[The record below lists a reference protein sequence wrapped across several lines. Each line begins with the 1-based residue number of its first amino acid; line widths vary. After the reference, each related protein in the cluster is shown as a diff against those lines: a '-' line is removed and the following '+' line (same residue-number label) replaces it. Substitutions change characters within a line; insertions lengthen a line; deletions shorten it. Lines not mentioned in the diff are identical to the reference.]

1 VSAPTATVP
10 PPAGPPAPTGR
21 PPAEPPP
28 PSVKA
33 RRLWRF
39 GGSVIAVILLPFGVL
54 NVVSQ
59 LAHEEHTEV
68 REFPAEGIRLIEVH
82 NSTGHVRIVG
92 DERGAGSDG
101 TITVTTHVSTGLRKT
116 GHSQRIDGDRLLLDA
131 TCPSFLSSFCEV
143 VYTIDTPPGVDVLVR
158 AEIGVAVEGID
169 GDVDVSADQGSVE
182 LSRIGGTLRAD
193 SDQGSVRGSGLRSSD
208 VEATTDQG
216 GVALRFDAEPRRVV
230 VDSDQ
235 GDVEVV
241 VPTGDAFYRLDTD
254 TDQGRVVRDIRT
266 DPLSDR
272 SITATTDQG
281 NVLLRYP

>member
-10 PPAGPPAPTGR
+10 PPAGPSAPTGQ
-21 PPAEPPP
+21 PPAEPPS
-28 PSVKA
+28 PSLKA

-39 GGSVIAVILLPFGVL
+39 GGMVIAVILLPFGVL

-68 REFPAEGIRLIEVH
+68 RGFPAEGIRLIEVH

-92 DERGAGSDG
+92 DESGGGADD

-116 GHSQRIDGDRLLLDA
+116 GHSQRVEGDRLLLDA

-143 VYTIDTPPGVDVLVR
+143 IYTVETPPGVDVLVR
-158 AEIGVAVEGID
+158 SELGVTVEGID
-169 GDVDVSADQGSVE
+169 GDVDVTSDQGGVE

-193 SDQGSVRGSGLRSSD
+193 SDQGTVRGSGLRSPD

-216 GVALRFDAEPRRVV
+216 GVALRFDAEPERVV
-230 VDSDQ
+230 ADSDQ

-241 VPTGDAFYRLDTD
+241 VPDGEAFYRLDTD

-266 DPLSDR
+266 DPSSDR
-272 SITATTDQG
+272 SITASTDQG
-281 NVLLRYP
+281 DVILRYP